1 MLGARG
7 GMAPKRKASA
17 SVVAK
22 AAPKRA
28 ARGKAKAKAGP
39 QAKAKASAKPA
50 AVVSPKAEAKRRQ
63 LVRRDTEEQTQ
74 RFIERKLSHIPE
86 NIFKNVVNE
95 EGMKVEQFIALYFV
109 VTQCHNCVETC
120 SSTLFFNRVGQ
131 S

>member
-1 MLGARG
+1 MSHFAAISDQTRGLLLGARG

-63 LVRRDTEEQTQ
+63 LVRRDTEDLDSEVHRAEAQPHPREHPQ
-74 RFIERKLSHIPE
+74 
-86 NIFKNVVNE
+86 
-95 EGMKVEQFIALYFV
+95 
-109 VTQCHNCVETC
+109 
-120 SSTLFFNRVGQ
+120 
-131 S
+131 